1 MAVNPGGQELAA
13 FVAARPDEPVV
24 MLNLLRF
31 VDGGRELYRQ
41 YAKKFGEVI
50 APRYG
55 ITVVYAG
62 NGEAALVAEKGQQWD
77 AVLLVRYPDRRT
89 FGQMIADP
97 EYQQITHLRT
107 EALSEAVLQ
116 PTQPWGRN

>member
-1 MAVNPGGQELAA
+1 MAVNPDSQELAA
-13 FVAARPDEPVV
+13 FAAATPDEPVI

-31 VDGGRELYRQ
+31 TDGGRKLYQQ
-41 YAKKFGEVI
+41 YARRFGEVI

-62 NGEAALVAEKGQQWD
+62 DGESPLVAEAGQEWD

-89 FGQMIADP
+89 FGQMVADP
-97 EYQQITHLRT
+97 EYQQISHLRT
-107 EALSEAVLQ
+107 DALIEAVLQ
-116 PTQPWGRN
+116 PTHPWGTS